1 MLYAP
6 GEVKLRPRLMPTHA
20 RGSMR
25 VLLYATRGFTAKAR
39 QPNGRI
45 GMMRGLVP
53 VSDSYDERLPRGG
66 P

>member
-1 MLYAP
+1 
-6 GEVKLRPRLMPTHA
+6 MPTHA

-39 QPNGRI
+39 QPKGRI

-53 VSDSYDERLPRGG
+53 VRASYEEISLRGG
-66 P
+66 PVVRLSTSTEWATA